1 MFDVNN
7 LTAIANKITPKI
19 LRVIFIPF
27 GPIIRSILEDV
38 FKTIYITNTLTITA
52 IIMFSV

>member
-27 GPIIRSILEDV
+27 GPIKRSILEDV
-38 FKTIYITNTLTITA
+38 FQTIYINNTFTITA
-52 IIMFSV
+52 IIIFSV